1 MFIFDDIL
9 EWLPGKL
16 IFGAADLMEFIDA
29 TGNGLDEE
37 REKRS
42 ALRDKMHRYQDG
54 NSCRRILEAVGI
66 IEETK

>member
-1 MFIFDDIL
+1 
-9 EWLPGKL
+9 
-16 IFGAADLMEFIDA
+16 MEFIDA